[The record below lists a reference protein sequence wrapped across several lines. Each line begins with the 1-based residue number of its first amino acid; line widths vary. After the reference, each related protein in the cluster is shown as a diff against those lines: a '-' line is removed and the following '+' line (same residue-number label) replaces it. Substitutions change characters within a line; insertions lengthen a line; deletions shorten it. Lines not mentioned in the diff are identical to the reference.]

1 MLHLHSL
8 GLDKI
13 ELNLPKIQRL
23 ESTPP
28 NININIE
35 QRLQALEKNNFSLE
49 SRIIKLEKQN
59 SELQAKL
66 KSFEV
71 NEENTRQETSEQ
83 FVDKLIPSSQ
93 EEECLQKSEKIVNFQ
108 EEYDRKFHQL
118 EQADLYLQKTNQIMS
133 DKITAFESMLNISS
147 CSNDETR
154 QQLLSLQNNL
164 ELLKTDIECSSKFA
178 VENNYY
184 TKTEKVQNNFIPSP
198 KQQQQPKD
206 EKFEMTSHQDQS
218 VNFSNLNIVVS

>member
-23 ESTPP
+23 ESTP

-35 QRLQALEKNNFSLE
+35 QRLHALEKNNFSLE
-49 SRIIKLEKQN
+49 NRIIKLEKQN

-71 NEENTRQETSEQ
+71 NEENKRQETTEQ
-83 FVDKLIPSSQ
+83 FVDKVSHSTQ
-93 EEECLQKSEKIVNFQ
+93 ERECLQKSEINENFH
-108 EEYDRKFHQL
+108 EEYERKLKQL

-164 ELLKTDIECSSKFA
+164 ELLKTDIECSKFA

-198 KQQQQPKD
+198 KQQQLPKD